1 MFEKSVKQ
9 FKIDCV
15 KEPPQVKQ
23 LQDYIVQN
31 VQAERD
37 AKWVTMLEEVVNIVP
52 VAMVIYFS
60 PIYFF
65 DLPV

>member
-1 MFEKSVKQ
+1 M
-9 FKIDCV
+9 

-37 AKWVTMLEEVVNIVP
+37 AKWVTILEEVVNIVP

-60 PIYFF
+60 SLIRFF

>member
-1 MFEKSVKQ
+1 MR
-9 FKIDCV
+9 
-15 KEPPQVKQ
+15 EPPQVKQ

-52 VAMVIYFS
+52 VAMVIHFS
-60 PIYFF
+60 SLIRFF